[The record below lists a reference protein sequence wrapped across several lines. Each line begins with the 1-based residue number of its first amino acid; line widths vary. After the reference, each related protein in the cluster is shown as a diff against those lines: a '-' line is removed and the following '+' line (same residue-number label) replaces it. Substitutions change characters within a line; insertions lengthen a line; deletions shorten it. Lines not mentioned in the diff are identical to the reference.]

1 MILKQQMFMFT
12 DTSFLFCLLLKNVN
26 LGLSGYR
33 KFLKIIDL
41 FTSKIVLLDKKMFR
55 FDILDNLYLKGRQI
69 LQWPLC

>member
-41 FTSKIVLLDKKMFR
+41 FTSKIVLLD
-55 FDILDNLYLKGRQI
+55 
-69 LQWPLC
+69 

>member
-12 DTSFLFCLLLKNVN
+12 DTSFLLCLLFKNVS